1 MRIILLG
8 APGSGKGTQ
17 SEAIIRKY
25 QIRHIATG
33 DILRAEVAAGTPLGR
48 QAKEIMEAGQLVSDE
63 IMLGMI
69 EQRLANNDAPKG
81 FLLDGFPRTL
91 GQAEA
96 LDALLA
102 KLSQPLDV
110 VLFLDMNYDEIMKRL
125 LARKRADDNEETIRK
140 RLQVYE
146 AETTP
151 LIRYYEARGNLHTV
165 KGIGKIEEIS
175 ERIFKILDEVAAKRK
190 VVS

>member
-17 SEAIIRKY
+17 SEAIVEKY

-48 QAKEIMEAGQLVSDE
+48 QAREIMEAGQLISDE
-63 IMLGMI
+63 IMLKMI
-69 EQRLANNDAPKG
+69 EQRLANNDAPEG

-102 KLSQPLDV
+102 RLSQPLNA
-110 VLFLDMNYDEIMKRL
+110 VLFFNVDYDEIMKRL
-125 LARKRADDNEETIRK
+125 LARQRADDNAETIRK

-146 AETTP
+146 AETAP
-151 LIRYYEARGNLHTV
+151 LIRYYEAKGNLHTIR
-165 KGIGKIEEIS
+165 GSGKIKEIS
-175 ERIFKILDEVAAKRK
+175 ERIFEILDEVAAKRK
-190 VVS
+190 MAS